1 MTIGGI
7 QTYITNLIPLL
18 RDAGYAV
25 TVYQHSDRE
34 FHKDLGQ
41 YDVYG
46 VVAAGL
52 RPAISRALQAKMLQQ
67 IDMKSDLLVYGCET
81 FITERIPCR
90 SIAVQHGISW
100 DVPFGQCSRL
110 RYFRHYLGKCYLAW
124 KTMKRV
130 SKVDR
135 LVCVDYNFVNWY
147 RATAPYTLTQ
157 PKVIPNFSVLPPDMP
172 QKEKGGTVNIIFAR
186 RLAAVRGPKVFA
198 DVAARLLERHQ
209 PSSPTPDTQHPTPN
223 THHPTPN
230 SIHITIAGTGQ
241 ESDYMHRVLDKFENV
256 SFISYDSEDSLKIHA
271 AMDIAVVPT
280 LASEGTSLSLLEAM
294 ASGCAVVC
302 TDVGG
307 MTNIVLDKY
316 NGMMTA
322 AGDADGLYAAIDYLI
337 DHPEERRRMAAT
349 GYETVRQCFSHERWA
364 KAWKKVIE
372 EASNTQHPSP
382 NTQ

>member
-41 YDVYG
+41 YVVYG

-90 SIAVQHGISW
+90 SIAIQHGISW
-100 DVPFGQCSRL
+100 DVPFGQCGRL

-147 RATAPYTLTQ
+147 RATAPYTLIQ
-157 PKVIPNFSVLPPDMP
+157 PKVIPNFSVLPPAMP
-172 QKEKGGTVNIIFAR
+172 QKETTGSVNIIFAR

-198 DVAARLLERHQ
+198 DVAARLLERYR
-209 PSSPTPDTQHPTPN
+209 PTPITQHPTP
-223 THHPTPN
+223 
-230 SIHITIAGTGQ
+230 IHITIAGTGP
-241 ESDYMHRVLDKFENV
+241 EADYMHRVLDKFENV
-256 SFISYDSEDSLKIHA
+256 SFISYDSADSLKIHA

-280 LASEGTSLSLLEAM
+280 IASEGTSLSLLEAM

-322 AGDADGLYAAIDYLI
+322 AGDADGLYAAIAYLV

-349 GYETVRQCFSHERWA
+349 AYETLRQCFSHERWA
-364 KAWKKVIE
+364 KAWKQVIE
-372 EASNTQHPSP
+372 EASNTPTVQG
-382 NTQ
+382 